1 MKPNKREVI
10 LAFDKETVRNLD
22 KDGRLFVERSH
33 ISKAGVNPYWGREI
47 VNWEELGL
55 DPDRV
60 YNVFRPPE
68 ELSKGAQTFKNLP
81 ILLVHSH
88 HTAENPQ
95 KEKIIGAIG
104 SNPIFDG
111 EYLDNSLGFWDA
123 EYIDKIDS
131 GEQRELSSSY
141 RYVPVLENGSYN
153 GSPYDIRMTQIEGN
167 HVALVVEGR
176 AGPDVLV
183 ADSKLPPPQ
192 QVRTVKLNPKQLA
205 ALKARMPKVKA
216 AMDEGLDTESA
227 QSAMQEALDEM
238 ASLGEQQDKA
248 AKDAENGEITELLK
262 KLLARMEGGGGAND
276 ETPEEKA
283 AKDEA
288 AARAAEAKKADEA
301 KNAGA
306 MDAKIKTAAEEAAT
320 AARQSIEGRFRAAQK
335 VEPITGR
342 IDAMAFD
349 SAEAIYAHALKV
361 GGMEPEK
368 HDKAAYSGIVDV
380 LITAKQT
387 PAPRTAQ
394 DAATVD
400 ELHKLFPALANIK
413 QV

>member
-1 MKPNKREVI
+1 MKSNKREII
-10 LAFDKETVRNLD
+10 LAFDRETVRNFD

-141 RYVPVLENGSYN
+141 RYIPILENGSYN

-183 ADSKLPPPQ
+183 ADSQIQPPPK
-192 QVRTVKLNPKQLA
+192 VSTVKLNPKQLA

-216 AMDEGLDTESA
+216 AMDEGLDTEAA

-238 ASLGEQQDKA
+238 ASLGEAQQQA
-248 AKDAENGEITELLK
+248 AKDAENGEITELFK

-276 ETPEEKA
+276 ESPEEKA
-283 AKDEA
+283 AK
-288 AARAAEAKKADEA
+288 AEEA

-306 MDAKIKTAAEEAAT
+306 MDAKIKTAADEAAT

-349 SAEAIYAHALKV
+349 SAESIYAHALKV

-368 HDKAAYSGIVDV
+368 HDKAAYAGIVDV
-380 LITAKQT
+380 LISTRQN
-387 PAPRTAQ
+387 PAPIAAA
-394 DAATVD
+394 DAAAVD
-400 ELHKLFPALANIK
+400 ELHKAFPQLAKINHA
-413 QV
+413 